1 MDEEG
6 QWEDIE
12 VIPDKEDRNQ
22 KIAGEQ
28 RLANLLNI
36 FLASP
41 QPTGSHLSQ
50 TWLDKNEVQ
59 RAALS
64 RFWEGMRDRHRQ
76 TLERLNFW
84 PEDIASDL
92 QTLSADSDPDHI
104 SFVKAQREEI
114 VAKIAER
121 GARKAKKPRTP
132 PLQTQWG
139 VNSKDKAETVELKIK
154 VKSRSS
160 NSTDPSLITE
170 ANSAIQTLNL
180 QGLPSASQADEHE
193 RQVKV
198 SVSKRALSVFQ
209 SMFPCRSSED
219 RYKNVDWEMFVNAMG
234 EVGFVARHSAGGAA
248 VLFEPNEGSK
258 WAGKGKIVFHKPHP
272 VPTIDAVM
280 LSSMGKR
287 MGKWF
292 DWSEDTFE
300 LEKK

>member
-1 MDEEG
+1 MQEHPG
-6 QWEDIE
+6 YSSTSPR
-12 VIPDKEDRNQ
+12 IP
-22 KIAGEQ
+22 
-28 RLANLLNI
+28 
-36 FLASP
+36 
-41 QPTGSHLSQ
+41 SHL
-50 TWLDKNEVQ
+50 
-59 RAALS
+59 
-64 RFWEGMRDRHRQ
+64 
-76 TLERLNFW
+76 
-84 PEDIASDL
+84 
-92 QTLSADSDPDHI
+92 
-104 SFVKAQREEI
+104 EI

-234 EVGFVARHSAGGAA
+234 EVGFVADTVLAA
-248 VLFEPNEGSK
+248 RQFYLSRMRGRSGLGRARLFFINP
-258 WAGKGKIVFHKPHP
+258 IQFLLL
-272 VPTIDAVM
+272 M
-280 LSSMGKR
+280 L
-287 MGKWF
+287 
-292 DWSEDTFE
+292 
-300 LEKK
+300 